1 MSEKTNHPVV
11 VLEGSPLGTP
21 TSRAFATVEDAESY
35 VLERVRAL
43 VNPNL
48 KARAESAI
56 ADRIVSEDGLKAVAE
71 VLTSKLDF
79 LRALAKAYAP
89 KITVSVRQPEVRE
102 DD

>member
-1 MSEKTNHPVV
+1 MSQSAINPVV

-21 TSRAFATVEDAESY
+21 TSRTFATVEDAESY
-35 VLERVRAL
+35 VLERVRAQ
-43 VNPNL
+43 VNPSL
-48 KARAESAI
+48 KQRAETAI

-79 LRALAKAYAP
+79 LRALTKAYAP
-89 KITVSVRQPEVRE
+89 KITISVRAVEERE